1 MKLEHTDTTRLFM
14 YCLYERPRD
23 YPNHYVL
30 IKRFQVHNAA
40 MVAWLDDPKGVFIEP
55 SVEVIHTIMQRNGFA
70 WLVRNPEDDP
80 VIMGVYI

>member
-23 YPNHYVL
+23 FPGHYVL
-30 IKRFQVHNAA
+30 RKSFCVRGID
-40 MVAWLDDPKGVFIEP
+40 MVAWLSHPDDIIIEKDYRLIHEMMRRKGFHWIL
-55 SVEVIHTIMQRNGFA
+55 RK
-70 WLVRNPEDDP
+70 PEDDP